1 MTVTMRNAIPF
12 KLYMKVSACSSGDQL
27 DVDISFPLGKLKLY
41 MVRIFSRNFSKK
53 GKIKRKAHSRP
64 HKYMHLKRVL

>member
-12 KLYMKVSACSSGDQL
+12 KLYMKVSACSSDDQL
-27 DVDISFPLGKLKLY
+27 DMDISFPLGKLKLY

-53 GKIKRKAHSRP
+53 GKIK
-64 HKYMHLKRVL
+64 